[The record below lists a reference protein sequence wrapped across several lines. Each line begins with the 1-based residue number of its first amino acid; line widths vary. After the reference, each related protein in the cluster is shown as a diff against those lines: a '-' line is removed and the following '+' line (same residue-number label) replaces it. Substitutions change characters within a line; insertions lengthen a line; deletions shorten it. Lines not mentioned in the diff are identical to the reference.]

1 MSPKAIPTIGI
12 PGIAPALEVELSI
25 GMKEVETLLL
35 SHIQG
40 KYPLVE
46 EASRHLVSAGGKRL
60 RPLLTLLASHYGD
73 KTKAGIIE
81 SAAVCELTHVATLYH
96 DDVMDEAPLRRG
108 VESANNRWGNTVA
121 ILTGDYLFA
130 KVSALLADIGPEAV
144 RLQAHTFERLV
155 IGQIM
160 ETQGPAA
167 GVDPLTHYLGVV
179 ADKTGSLISASAR
192 FGAMVSGA
200 PDEIKETLSVF
211 GEKIGITFQLAD
223 DVIDI
228 ASDSLESGKTPGTDL
243 REGVP
248 TLVTLNVITM
258 NRPEDRGLIEHLR
271 GPIKDEAIV
280 AEVLATLRVHPALD
294 LAREQMLQYARDAR
308 AALGPLPVN
317 DVTGALYLLCDA
329 IIDRSA

>member
-1 MSPKAIPTIGI
+1 
-12 PGIAPALEVELSI
+12 
-25 GMKEVETLLL
+25 
-35 SHIQG
+35 
-40 KYPLVE
+40 
-46 EASRHLVSAGGKRL
+46 
-60 RPLLTLLASHYGD
+60 
-73 KTKAGIIE
+73 
-81 SAAVCELTHVATLYH
+81 
-96 DDVMDEAPLRRG
+96 
-108 VESANNRWGNTVA
+108 
-121 ILTGDYLFA
+121 
-130 KVSALLADIGPEAV
+130 
-144 RLQAHTFERLV
+144 
-155 IGQIM
+155 M

-200 PDEIKETLSVF
+200 PEEIKETLTVF

-228 ASDSLESGKTPGTDL
+228 ASESLESGKTPGTDL

-258 NRPEDRGLIEHLR
+258 NRPEDRDLIEHLR

-280 AEVLATLRVHPALD
+280 AEVLNTLRSHPALD
-294 LAREQMLQYARDAR
+294 LAREQMMQFAREAR

>member
-1 MSPKAIPTIGI
+1 MSSFGI
-12 PGIAPALEVELSI
+12 PGLAPALEVELKAS
-25 GMKEVETLLL
+25 MKQVEDLLF

-40 KYPLVE
+40 DYPLVE
-46 EASRHLVSAGGKRL
+46 ETSRHLVAAGGKRL
-60 RPLLTLLASHYGD
+60 RPLLTILASHYGD
-73 KTKAGIIE
+73 KNKFGIIE

-144 RLQAHTFERLV
+144 RLQASTFERLV

-160 ETQGPAA
+160 ETQGPQN
-167 GVDPLTHYLGVV
+167 GQEPLAHYMQVV

-200 PDEIKETLSVF
+200 PDEVKETLTIF
-211 GEKIGITFQLAD
+211 GEKIGIAFQLAD
-223 DVIDI
+223 DIIDI
-228 ASDSLESGKTPGTDL
+228 ASESHESGKTPGTDL
-243 REGVP
+243 REGIP
-248 TLVTLNVITM
+248 TLVTLNVM
-258 NRPEDRGLIEHLR
+258 NSTNPADRELIKLLKA
-271 GPIKDEAIV
+271 PIKDEAV
-280 AEVLATLRVHPALD
+280 VSEVLKTLRTHDALGQS
-294 LAREQMLQYARDAR
+294 REQLMDIARDAR

-317 DVTGALYLLCDA
+317 DVTGALFSLCDA